1 MQRHGPQGLR
11 LHDSS
16 AFKDGSFSY
25 SVGLSNLLLLLGP
38 LPPKP
43 IQEPIPRA
51 LWESPALPVRL
62 ETVL

>member
-1 MQRHGPQGLR
+1 MQRRHGPQGLR
-11 LHDSS
+11 LHDSP

-25 SVGLSNLLLLLGP
+25 SVGLSNWLLLLS
-38 LPPKP
+38 PKS
-43 IQEPIPRA
+43 IWEPIPRA